1 MRSWFVSQKL
11 FLSMSVGTH
20 TAVHTCSG
28 QSNWSNSH
36 SFTTLILLCAIFA
49 NCSVCMKISALILL
63 LVNIYHDMVVLV
75 SFSPSEISSNWMYRD
90 NGVATA
96 AVAMTVP
103 YIFGLFFYMTNFTVH
118 KLLFSDLGSSI
129 VAWFLCCNQANSTRT
144 MLFFRYAEIL
154 AIAHVDLHF
163 YASWCAVWL
172 CNTRFSCDQV
182 CMCWTS
188 TMYLWPKWVSHIHKP
203 ITHRAKPVP
212 AKVPMYAESV
222 FWFWDWKPMYRW
234 NKL

>member
-90 NGVATA
+90 NGVAAA
-96 AVAMTVP
+96 AVAMTVQC
-103 YIFGLFFYMTNFTVH
+103 IFGLFFLYDQFHSPQTA
-118 KLLFSDLGSSI
+118 LLRFGSSI
-129 VAWFLCCNQANSTRT
+129 LLLGSFAAIKQTQHVQCCLSDMQK
-144 MLFFRYAEIL
+144 Y
-154 AIAHVDLHF
+154 
-163 YASWCAVWL
+163 
-172 CNTRFSCDQV
+172 
-182 CMCWTS
+182 
-188 TMYLWPKWVSHIHKP
+188 
-203 ITHRAKPVP
+203 
-212 AKVPMYAESV
+212 
-222 FWFWDWKPMYRW
+222 
-234 NKL
+234 

>member
-49 NCSVCMKISALILL
+49 NCSVYMKISALILV

-90 NGVATA
+90 NGVAAA
-96 AVAMTVP
+96 AVAMTVQC
-103 YIFGLFFYMTNFTVH
+103 IFVFFFYMTNFTVH
-118 KLLFSDLGSSI
+118 KPLFSELGSSI
-129 VAWFLCCNQANSTRT
+129 LLLGSFAAITRT

-188 TMYLWPKWVSHIHKP
+188 TMYLWP
-203 ITHRAKPVP
+203 
-212 AKVPMYAESV
+212 
-222 FWFWDWKPMYRW
+222 
-234 NKL
+234 